1 MNASTPRSGDVV
13 LFGASRYVVLRV
25 AANNRAAVCPV
36 LQNADDRHRADIRLE
51 WPDSLALGL
60 VGDVTVRCAPI
71 VIRNARALRVV
82 TSAPGLMF
90 RIDRAVNREMG
101 LQAQEDAWKRPRM
114 AI

>member
-1 MNASTPRSGDVV
+1 V
-13 LFGASRYVVLRV
+13 LFGACRYVVLSV
-25 AANNRAAVCPV
+25 ADNNRAAVCSV

-82 TSAPGLMF
+82 ASAPGLMP
-90 RIDRAVNREMG
+90 RIDRVVKREMAF
-101 LQAQEDAWKRPRM
+101 QAQEDAWRM
-114 AI
+114 YRRNVG